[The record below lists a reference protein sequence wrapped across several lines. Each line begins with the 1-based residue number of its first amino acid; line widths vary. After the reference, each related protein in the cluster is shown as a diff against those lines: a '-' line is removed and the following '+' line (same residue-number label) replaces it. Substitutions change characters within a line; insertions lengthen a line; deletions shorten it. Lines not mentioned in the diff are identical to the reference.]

1 MENKIAA
8 DRTYIAA
15 LVKRAQE
22 NDSDAFAELYALT
35 YEAQYA
41 FTRKYLR
48 DDYYAQDA
56 IQEVYILALKNIKN
70 LKEPKYFN
78 TWLRQINFR
87 ICYDMAIERKKRNV
101 SGDKELEIVVDKNTA
116 SNPEEMLLKTLDHE
130 NLTQALMH
138 LTVKERNAIVLKNV
152 ANMSLNDIAVYMGCS
167 ISSVTR
173 YLNRGYKNMRKLMTE
188 KQAVP

>member
-87 ICYDMAIERKKRNV
+87 ICYDMAMERKKRNV
-101 SGDKELEIVVDKNTA
+101 SGDKELEIVVDNNTA